1 MYSILVF
8 TVDSIRN
15 PPSIKTTENFYLGL
29 TLDTQIYSLEVEG
42 VTADPSS
49 MTCSI
54 TTSPAEVNQ
63 KGNMIINFNA
73 PEFPL
78 GSTLQIQF
86 SAYWS

>member
-1 MYSILVF
+1 MFVF
-8 TVDSIRN
+8 SVDSIRN

-29 TLDTQIYSLEVEG
+29 TLDSGIYSNSVEG
-42 VTADPSS
+42 VTSNPSS
-49 MTCSI
+49 MICSI

-63 KGNMIINFNA
+63 NGNMIINFNA